1 MRSKIAQSIL
11 DETPEEVRIFVR
23 KYGDIVVR
31 VNQLLREK
39 GFTQKELAGKLDKT
53 PSEISKW
60 LNGDHNF
67 TLRSIAKLEAI
78 LGEPILIVA
87 KRQPAV
93 FILSVKNGSSQSLSA
108 VRGNRMPTV
117 VPNKIYTTTPGE
129 MSIANEMMEQ
139 YN

>member
-1 MRSKIAQSIL
+1 MRSKIAQRIV
-11 DETPEEVRIFVR
+11 DETPQEVRIFVR

-31 VNQLLREK
+31 INQLLREK
-39 GFTQKELAGKLDKT
+39 GYTQKELASKLDKT

-87 KRQPAV
+87 KRQPTV
-93 FILSVKNGSSQSLSA
+93 FILSVKNGSSQSLLA
-108 VRGNRMPTV
+108 VRGNRMPTIV
-117 VPNKIYTTTPGE
+117 LNKSYTTTPSE
-129 MSIANEMMEQ
+129 TSIANEMIEQ

>member
-1 MRSKIAQSIL
+1 MRSKIAQRII
-11 DETPEEVRIFVR
+11 DETPKEVRIFVR
-23 KYGDIVVR
+23 KYGDIVIR

-39 GFTQKELAGKLDKT
+39 GFTQRDLAGKLDKT

-67 TLRSIAKLEAI
+67 TLRSISKLEAI
-78 LGEPILIVA
+78 LGEPILTVA

-93 FILSVKNGSSQSLSA
+93 FVLSVTNGSSQRLLA
-108 VRGNRMPTV
+108 LRGIRMPTT
-117 VPNKIYTTTPGE
+117 VPNKFYTTSPSE
-129 MSIANEMMEQ
+129 LSIANEMMEQ

>member
-1 MRSKIAQSIL
+1 MRSKIAQRII
-11 DETPEEVRIFVR
+11 DETPKEVRIFVR
-23 KYGDIVVR
+23 KYGDIVIR

-39 GFTQKELAGKLDKT
+39 GFTQRDLAGKLDKT

-67 TLRSIAKLEAI
+67 TLRSISKLEAI
-78 LGEPILIVA
+78 LGEPILTVA

-93 FILSVKNGSSQSLSA
+93 FVLSVTNGSSQRLLA
-108 VRGNRMPTV
+108 VRGTHMPTTV
-117 VPNKIYTTTPGE
+117 SNKFYTTSPSE
-129 MSIANEMMEQ
+129 LSIANEMIEQ